1 MIEAP
6 RGRAVWLRLGASSLQ
21 HLEGLGQLEASR
33 AGWSLASRL
42 VAPTG
47 SWTSEPR
54 GVSGVQ
60 SEIGV

>member
-1 MIEAP
+1 M
-6 RGRAVWLRLGASSLQ
+6 WLRLGASSLQ

-42 VAPTG
+42 LATTG